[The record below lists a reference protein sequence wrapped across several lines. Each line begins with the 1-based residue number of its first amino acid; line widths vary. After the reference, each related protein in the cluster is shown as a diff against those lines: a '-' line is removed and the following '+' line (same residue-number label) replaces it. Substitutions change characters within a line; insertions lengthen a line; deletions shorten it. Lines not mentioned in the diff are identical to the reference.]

1 MAKPGDSKIPSGIDI
16 KDKNEIKKE
25 IGSMKVN
32 DQSINGFT
40 ISAESETVPNRQA
53 TIGII
58 PRFAE
63 KVTAK

>member
-40 ISAESETVPNRQA
+40 ISAESETVPNR
-53 TIGII
+53 
-58 PRFAE
+58 
-63 KVTAK
+63 